1 MEATN
6 LIKVDYDYKKLSY
19 KFYNNFIKLFVNL
32 FHTKNIKI
40 DKVNIKESRKGFH
53 ILIKLN
59 KDISIEE
66 SLLYGMILYS
76 DPLREC
82 FNYCRYLWGKYR
94 TFNFFAKRKVVICN
108 SMRVISRERESK
120 RARKLKRKLIMI
132 ILRIKDGEYT
142 NYLGKYF

>member
-32 FHTKNIKI
+32 LHTKNIFIKRV
-40 DKVNIKESRKGFH
+40 DIKESRKGFH
-53 ILIKLN
+53 ITIFLN
-59 KDISIEE
+59 KDISTEE
-66 SLLYGMILYS
+66 SLLYALILYS

-82 FNYCRYLWGKYR
+82 FNYSRHLWGKYR
-94 TFNFFAKRKVVICN
+94 TFNFFAKRKIVIHN
-108 SMRVISRERESK
+108 NRKVISRERESK
-120 RARKLKRKLIMI
+120 RARKLKRKLIKLN
-132 ILRIKDGEYT
+132 LRIKDGGYT